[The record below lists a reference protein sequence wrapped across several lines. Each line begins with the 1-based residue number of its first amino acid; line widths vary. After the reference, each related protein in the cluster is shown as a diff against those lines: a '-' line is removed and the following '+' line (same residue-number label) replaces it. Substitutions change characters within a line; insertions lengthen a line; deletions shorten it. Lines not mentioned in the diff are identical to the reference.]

1 MWVLT
6 YQNEPDLLEI
16 RWHKTGKRELRH
28 WNSNSFGE
36 EQDSMVRLRA
46 RCPQF
51 PDLPAY
57 CRSAGLVKHPKV
69 QRWLER
75 HPRLHMPFTR
85 TSTSW
90 LSGAFLP
97 GSHPQS

>member
-1 MWVLT
+1 
-6 YQNEPDLLEI
+6 
-16 RWHKTGKRELRH
+16 
-28 WNSNSFGE
+28 
-36 EQDSMVRLRA
+36 MVRLRA

-75 HPRLHMPFTR
+75 HPRFHMPFTR

-97 GSHPQS
+97 GSHPQSIAPGRVSFKGCRPGDFESL